1 MVCGFQLQFWGT
13 KTRKGWGKAV
23 PSYQLWLAGVWGGV
37 AWLETGLRQQHSDIT
52 QFPGHPVISIVS
64 CIFLSSMALH
74 TTSTSLP
81 QGDHC
86 FVVGLALQF
95 LQEEPPSG
103 SLTTRT
109 WISSRWAPPCF
120 VGCPRILCGGAVA
133 AAPGAAPDLFLF
145 VISSRSIA
153 TCHPHIYP
161 PVLSS
166 PICSWL
172 LLSHDVQ
179 LYSYHLFSV
188 YYVPGTMLSSSYFNF
203 TAEET
208 EARQDQWLD
217 LWENQSLAGAAPYTS
232 LYWLGLFFGDL
243 YSKPPRELLC
253 QWADLGG
260 SLMSRGSTFPLL
272 PKNQAV
278 LGLLTGRHKSCESSG
293 QGCYK
298 LGRNIEEA
306 SLSGI
311 RFPTDLCSNVYARW
325 TSLVWHPC
333 KWVTQ
338 V

>member
-145 VISSRSIA
+145 VISSRSTA
-153 TCHPHIYP
+153 TCHPPFTHLFCLH
-161 PVLSS
+161 LSALDFYCPMMYS
-166 PICSWL
+166 SIATICSVFTMCQAPCWVVHISIL
-172 LLSHDVQ
+172 Q
-179 LYSYHLFSV
+179 LRKL
-188 YYVPGTMLSSSYFNF
+188 
-203 TAEET
+203 
-208 EARQDQWLD
+208 RQDRISD
-217 LWENQSLAGAAPYTS
+217 LTCERIKVWQGPLHIPPCTDWAFFLVTYIPSHHKNCSANELTWEGHLWVEGQPFHCY
-232 LYWLGLFFGDL
+232 
-243 YSKPPRELLC
+243 PRIRLC
-253 QWADLGG
+253 
-260 SLMSRGSTFPLL
+260 
-272 PKNQAV
+272 
-278 LGLLTGRHKSCESSG
+278 
-293 QGCYK
+293 
-298 LGRNIEEA
+298 
-306 SLSGI
+306 
-311 RFPTDLCSNVYARW
+311 
-325 TSLVWHPC
+325 LVS
-333 KWVTQ
+333 
-338 V
+338 